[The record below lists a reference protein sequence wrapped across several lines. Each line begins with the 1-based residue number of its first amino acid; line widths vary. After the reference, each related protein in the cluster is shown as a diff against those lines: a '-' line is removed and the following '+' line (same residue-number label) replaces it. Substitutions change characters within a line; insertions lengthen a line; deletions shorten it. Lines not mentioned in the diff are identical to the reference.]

1 MRARG
6 EADAS
11 RMRAG
16 CEPDALWSE
25 PSGERVAARRAHRR
39 GGERRRNAEKRPVEP
54 HSVLVSILVASLR
67 ALAHA
72 PWSASKVQTA
82 LRCPRLFHYRYVEKI
97 DEPET
102 LPEARVGKAVHAA
115 LEHVLQGKSL
125 EEAVAEARKQLE
137 DDRETA
143 RFDSLGAGIQAFI
156 GRMGQFRRRRRVQRE
171 LVEYTLAVREDVTAT
186 QFYSA
191 DAFYRGIVDAAFIFD
206 DDSLAVVDH
215 KTGERRP
222 QHTIGEQLQGYA
234 VLAAAAFRN
243 VRRIWLGVHWVA
255 DHVVEWAAPVTVSE
269 IQSRFVPAVLHNI
282 EAAAL
287 AADGGPRPNP
297 GAWCEWCTYRSICP
311 AAIEMRF
318 EPVDEEPEPWH

>member
-1 MRARG
+1 M
-6 EADAS
+6 
-11 RMRAG
+11 
-16 CEPDALWSE
+16 
-25 PSGERVAARRAHRR
+25 
-39 GGERRRNAEKRPVEP
+39 
-54 HSVLVSILVASLR
+54 VLSILVASHR

-97 DEPET
+97 EEPET
-102 LPEARVGKAVHAA
+102 MPEARVGKAVHLA
-115 LEHVLQGKSL
+115 LEHVLQGRSL
-125 EEAVAEARKQLE
+125 EEAVSEARKQLE
-137 DDRETA
+137 GEREAA
-143 RFDSLGAGIQAFI
+143 RFDSMGAGIEAFI
-156 GRMGQFRRRRRVQRE
+156 GRMGQFRRRRRVHRE
-171 LVEYTLAVREDVTAT
+171 LVEYTLAVREDLTPT
-186 QFYSA
+186 QFYA
-191 DAFYRGIVDAAFIFD
+191 GDAFYRGIVDAAYLFD
-206 DDSLAVVDH
+206 DDSLAVIDH

-222 QHTIGEQLQGYA
+222 QHTIGEQLEGYA

-269 IQSRFVPAVLHNI
+269 IQARFVPAVLNNI

-297 GAWCEWCTYRSICP
+297 GPWCEWCTYRSICP

-318 EPVDEEPEPWH
+318 EPVDEEPDPWR

>member
-1 MRARG
+1 M
-6 EADAS
+6 
-11 RMRAG
+11 
-16 CEPDALWSE
+16 
-25 PSGERVAARRAHRR
+25 V
-39 GGERRRNAEKRPVEP
+39 
-54 HSVLVSILVASLR
+54 VSIFVASHR

-97 DEPET
+97 AEPET
-102 LPEARVGKAVHAA
+102 MPEARVGKAVHLA
-115 LEHVLQGKSL
+115 LEQVLQGTSL
-125 EEAVAEARKQLE
+125 AEAVSEARKQLE
-137 DDRETA
+137 GEREAA
-143 RFDSLGAGIQAFI
+143 RFDSMGAGIEAFI
-156 GRMGQFRRRRRVQRE
+156 GRMGQFRRRRRVHRE
-171 LVEYTLAVREDVTAT
+171 LVEYTLAVREDLTPT
-186 QFYSA
+186 QFYSG
-191 DAFYRGIVDAAFIFD
+191 DAFYRGIVNAAYLFD
-206 DDSLAVVDH
+206 EDSLAVIDH

-222 QHTIGEQLQGYA
+222 QQTIGEQLEGYA

-269 IQSRFVPAVLHNI
+269 IQARFVPAVLNNI

-287 AADGGPRPNP
+287 AADGGPRTNP

-318 EPVDEEPEPWH
+318 EPVDEDEEPDPWR